1 MLCFPVHG
9 HILTAPIVLLSSHS
23 WGLCSMQRAQD
34 RVASGSGVPQAPRG
48 APRLLPRLQQR
59 MLSRLDAVPGQ
70 REVHLA

>member
-1 MLCFPVHG
+1 
-9 HILTAPIVLLSSHS
+9 
-23 WGLCSMQRAQD
+23 MQRAQD